1 MLTDLL
7 LQAGNGVLQPLHCLC
22 MSCLDLAQPVI
33 CCSHPLLALCLC
45 LLQVGLQLSHLG
57 LMLLPQAAKRCS
69 MLLLDCSQGL
79 LPALLS

>member
-1 MLTDLL
+1 MLADLL

-22 MSCLDLAQPVI
+22 MSCLDLTQPII
-33 CCSHPLLALCLC
+33 CSSHPLLALSLC

-69 MLLLDCSQGL
+69 MLLLDRSQGL